1 MPARAG
7 RHFIMTLSGSR
18 PAAGWALV
26 AMVLAALFATEVRA
40 QQTPPPPPTQT
51 PPPAQTPPAQPP
63 AQTAKPEEA
72 DPLKLKGDV
81 PVLIV
86 NQIDA
91 AKTAEFEAA
100 WAAIR
105 EKLSKSQKPELKAF
119 ADSLGKMYKVSL
131 PTDQASPVAIYVFM
145 VDQPSTVQSYH
156 PVKVLY
162 ESGEFER
169 ADADMIFGKLKDA
182 YKNINAWPLT
192 KIGS

>member
-1 MPARAG
+1 
-7 RHFIMTLSGSR
+7 MTLSGSR
-18 PAAGWALV
+18 PAAGWAVV
-26 AMVLAALFATEVRA
+26 AIGLAALFATEVGA
-40 QQTPPPPPTQT
+40 QTPPPPPPTQT

-63 AQTAKPEEA
+63 AQKPEEA
-72 DPLKLKGDV
+72 DPLKLKGDL

-86 NQIDA
+86 NQVDA

-119 ADSLGKMYKVSL
+119 ADSLGKMYRVSL
-131 PTDQASPVAIYVFM
+131 PADQASPVAIYVFL
-145 VDQPSTVQSYH
+145 VEQPSPAQSYH

-169 ADADMIFGKLKDA
+169 ADADMIFAKLKDA

>member
-1 MPARAG
+1 
-7 RHFIMTLSGSR
+7 MTLSGSR
-18 PAAGWALV
+18 PAAGWAVV
-26 AMVLAALFATEVRA
+26 AIGLAALFATEVGA
-40 QQTPPPPPTQT
+40 QTPPPPPPTQ
-51 PPPAQTPPAQPP
+51 PPAQTPPPAQPP

-72 DPLKLKGDV
+72 DPLKLKGDL

-100 WAAIR
+100 WAAIK
-105 EKLSKSQKPELKAF
+105 EKLAKSQKPELKSF
-119 ADSLGKMYKVSL
+119 ADSLNKMYRVSL
-131 PTDQASPVAIYVFM
+131 PDAQASPVAIYVFL
-145 VDQPSTVQSYH
+145 VDTPSAAQSYH

-169 ADADMIFGKLKDA
+169 ADADMIFAKLKDA

>member
-1 MPARAG
+1 
-7 RHFIMTLSGSR
+7 MTLSGSR
-18 PAAGWALV
+18 PAAGWAVV
-26 AMVLAALFATEVRA
+26 AVGLAALFATEVRA

-63 AQTAKPEEA
+63 AQKPEEA
-72 DPLKLKGDV
+72 DPLKLKGDL

-119 ADSLGKMYKVSL
+119 ADSLGKMYRVSL
-131 PTDQASPVAIYVFM
+131 PPEQASPVAIYVFL
-145 VDQPSTVQSYH
+145 VEQPSPAQSYH

-169 ADADMIFGKLKDA
+169 ADADMIFAKLKDA

>member
-1 MPARAG
+1 
-7 RHFIMTLSGSR
+7 MTLSGSR
-18 PAAGWALV
+18 PAAGWAVV
-26 AMVLAALFATEVRA
+26 AIGLAALFATEVGA
-40 QQTPPPPPTQT
+40 QTPPPPPPTQ
-51 PPPAQTPPAQPP
+51 PPAQTPPAQPP
-63 AQTAKPEEA
+63 AKPEEA
-72 DPLKLKGDV
+72 DPLKLKGDL

-105 EKLSKSQKPELKAF
+105 EKLAKSQKPELKSF
-119 ADSLGKMYKVSL
+119 ADSLNKMYRVSL
-131 PTDQASPVAIYVFM
+131 PDAQASPVAIYVFL
-145 VDQPSTVQSYH
+145 VETPSTAQSYH

-169 ADADMIFGKLKDA
+169 ADADMIFAKLKDA

>member
-1 MPARAG
+1 M
-7 RHFIMTLSGSR
+7 
-18 PAAGWALV
+18 
-26 AMVLAALFATEVRA
+26 
-40 QQTPPPPPTQT
+40 
-51 PPPAQTPPAQPP
+51 
-63 AQTAKPEEA
+63 
-72 DPLKLKGDV
+72 

-119 ADSLGKMYKVSL
+119 SDSLAKMYKVSL
-131 PTDQASPVAIYVFM
+131 PDAQASPVAIYVFL
-145 VDQPSTVQSYH
+145 VEQPSTVQSYH